1 MIYSNLENWVD
12 VWRFRKMEQPTGSPF
27 IYIQSD
33 PQLQYSCSCHQRV
46 IVSALPFKFLW
57 WYNIQIISSI
67 FLFFILEYSYE
78 YADHGW
84 LHLNTSVHI
93 IYSTILFLFIFI
105 QVNAKENCSLELP
118 FYLGTCCAWI
128 RDKDSVLV
136 IHSLAKIHPISY
148 PHSSWDLGNKS
159 IRH

>member
-1 MIYSNLENWVD
+1 MFEDFGRWNSQQAHHLFTFNRIHNCNTLV
-12 VWRFRKMEQPTGSPF
+12 
-27 IYIQSD
+27 
-33 PQLQYSCSCHQRV
+33 LV
-46 IVSALPFKFLW
+46 IKGLSYLRCPLNSFDDT
-57 WYNIQIISSI
+57 ISKLSL
-67 FLFFILEYSYE
+67 LFFILEYSYE

-128 RDKDSVLV
+128 RDKGSVLV

-148 PHSSWDLGNKS
+148 PHSS
-159 IRH
+159 